1 MSIAKRSKEPVDT
14 LLTFP
19 SDLGWMGVV
28 VSGDVV
34 KRLTFGHCSSAA
46 ATKAALGVPLLRR
59 SSAGSKPLAGHC
71 LCQAVAHC
79 CDERGLAQRNI
90 PLVRR
95 LQEYASGNPDS
106 LRDISV
112 DPGPMSDFQR
122 RILEQCRRIPYGKT
136 MSYAELAAK
145 AGSPRAAR
153 AVGNCMAANR
163 IPLLIPCHRVV
174 CSDGRLGSYSA
185 PGGVAMKRRILA
197 SEAGC
202 APQGGQSHFR

>member
-1 MSIAKRSKEPVDT
+1 MALSLQSIGPATTTCQRRPFSPYSRFTMSISKHRPKPNDIV
-14 LLTFP
+14 LTFP

-28 VSGDVV
+28 VAGGVV
-34 KRLTFGHCSSAA
+34 KRLTFGHPSSTSAK
-46 ATKAALGVPLLRR
+46 KAALGGMECGT
-59 SSAGSKPLAGHC
+59 AKP
-71 LCQAVAHC
+71 
-79 CDERGLAQRNI
+79 NI

-95 LQEYASGNPDS
+95 LQKYASGKLDS
-106 LRDISV
+106 LRDIHV
-112 DPGPMSDFQR
+112 DLGPIGGFQR
-122 RILEQCRRIPYGKT
+122 RVFEQCRRIPYGKT

-163 IPLLIPCHRVV
+163 IPLLVPCHRVV

-197 SEAGC
+197 LEGARHKNT
-202 APQGGQSHFR
+202 AQSHP